1 MYRNKRS
8 ASNPNLENYQLNQ
21 ESEPQL
27 GKQPSFSSFI
37 SSSVSFETQTV
48 PFQQFKEKT
57 LRFLNQKLGKIQAN
71 PLDTSIMQLIK
82 DLNSPKLDNLPTLEE
97 TSGSF
102 GEALVFPPEDFR
114 TSIKTSMNQIIQAQ
128 KNRELNLERK
138 RKKIKNKLFEIAKQ
152 TISGQE
158 TDRDPKHLRSSAS
171 SDVTV
176 SGPGSSFLNSDPSF
190 INIDSS
196 FTRPLRRK

>member
-8 ASNPNLENYQLNQ
+8 ASNPNVENYQLNQ
-21 ESEPQL
+21 ELEPQP
-27 GKQPSFSSFI
+27 GKEPSLSSFI
-37 SSSVSFETQTV
+37 SSSVSSENQTV

-57 LRFLNQKLGKIQAN
+57 LRFLNQKLGKVQAN

-82 DLNSPKLDNLPTLEE
+82 DLNSSKLDNLPTLEE

-102 GEALVFPPEDFR
+102 EEILVFPPEDLR
-114 TSIKTSMNQIIQAQ
+114 TSMNQIIQAQ
-128 KNRELNLERK
+128 KNRELTLERK
-138 RKKIKNKLFEIAKQ
+138 RKKLKNKLLEIVKQ

-158 TDRDPKHLRSSAS
+158 TDRDPKHLRSSVS
-171 SDVTV
+171 SDATV